1 MSLYAACF
9 SNGLFHMFAF
19 VATATE
25 MRRQLVCA
33 SFIVSLLKTY
43 PSYSQSKTVWDVLAT
58 VAWGATRLEQILVT
72 VSMRD
77 LVSKN
82 T

>member
-9 SNGLFHMFAF
+9 GSGLVHIFAF

-33 SFIVSLLKTY
+33 SFIVSLLRTY
-43 PSYSQSKTVWDVLAT
+43 PYPQSKTVWDVLAT
-58 VAWGATRLEQILVT
+58 VAWVATRLGQILVT
-72 VSMRD
+72 VCWF
-77 LVSKN
+77 
-82 T
+82 